1 MSSSSSSSSSSIAPP
16 SSLGPIR
23 QQSDFSPIPGFESQ
37 PAQQRS
43 LFDAL
48 VAQVEVRFNVASPNN
63 IVRETNV
70 TYKALSMELIRSVE
84 LIHSVTSSGK
94 TELPHH
100 VRHELQLALDSL
112 VHTKDLVV
120 RTLLMA

>member
-1 MSSSSSSSSSSIAPP
+1 MSQPSSSSPPSSSIAPP

-37 PAQQRS
+37 QQQKRS
-43 LFDAL
+43 LAEEFE
-48 VAQVEVRFNVASPNN
+48 AQANARFNVGSLIKVIRDTN
-63 IVRETNV
+63 IVYR
-70 TYKALSMELIRSVE
+70 ALSTE
-84 LIHSVTSSGK
+84 LIHEVTAGK

-112 VHTKDLVV
+112 VHTKDLIV
-120 RTLLMA
+120 RARLMA